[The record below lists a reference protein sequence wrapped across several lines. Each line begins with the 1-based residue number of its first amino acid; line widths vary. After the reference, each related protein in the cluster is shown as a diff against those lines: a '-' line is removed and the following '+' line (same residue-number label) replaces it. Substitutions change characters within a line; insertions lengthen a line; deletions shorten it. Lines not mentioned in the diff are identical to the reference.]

1 MRDLTNLAEDL
12 SAKTGMDVDGLVA
25 VGHLGGRTGMANFA
39 TTGGKYNKRDELGT
53 HLMDYYTR
61 FKSK

>member
-1 MRDLTNLAEDL
+1 
-12 SAKTGMDVDGLVA
+12 MDVDGLVA

-39 TTGGKYNKRDELGT
+39 TSGGKYNKRDELGT